1 MKKRI
6 PFPTILLLVSILALI
21 LSACGAAP
29 ETIYATGEP
38 DLAMAEEEPMEEEAM
53 EEAAPAEDMDDT
65 SQDTGSKS
73 SNTPNLTT
81 RLVIKNARIE
91 LVVDDPATRMD
102 DVIFMTDA
110 MGGYVVNSALV
121 QHNEKDEV
129 TVEKANI
136 SIRVPAERLT
146 EALEWIE
153 GLALH
158 VESKEVTGKDVTKD
172 YTDLKSRL
180 RNLQDA
186 EAQLRSFMEDAKDSK
201 QVMALYHEL
210 TDVTEEIELIKGQ
223 MKYYEESAAMSSISV
238 VLRPEPKEKEPEP
251 VVVEKKWN
259 PLKIANESIED
270 LGKSMQKVIDSLIR
284 FTLYTLPLLLL
295 YLVPLGLIGLG
306 AKKLYYRRYKT
317 EAAVPAPPEE

>member
-6 PFPTILLLVSILALI
+6 PIPTLLLLVSILTLI
-21 LSACGAAP
+21 LSACGGAP
-29 ETIYATGEP
+29 DYAYATQEP
-38 DLAMAEEEPMEEEAM
+38 EMYMAEEEPMEEAM
-53 EEAAPAEDMDDT
+53 EEESAPAAEADGT
-65 SQDTGSKS
+65 AQDTGFQS
-73 SNTPNLTT
+73 SNLPNLTT

-110 MGGYVVNSALV
+110 MGGYVVNSALI

-153 GLALH
+153 DLALH
-158 VESKEVTGKDVTKD
+158 VESKEVTGQDVTKD

-186 EAQLRSFMEDAKDSK
+186 EVQLRTFMENAKDSK

-238 VLRPEPKEKEPEP
+238 VLRPEPKAEPEP

-259 PLKIANESIED
+259 PLKVVNESIKD
-270 LGKSMQKVIDSLIR
+270 LGKSMQKVIDGLIR

-295 YLVPLGLIGLG
+295 YLVPLGLVGLG
-306 AKKLYYRRYKT
+306 GKKLYDRYNKSQ
-317 EAAVPAPPEE
+317 AAVPAPPEE